1 MMLVLFLVNMSAS
14 LMWHYNENPNTEGDE
29 GPKYTYELDMKYNT
43 NDKKVDEDQEMASVA
58 DMSVEP

>member
-1 MMLVLFLVNMSAS
+1 MLGTHRVAMVKA
-14 LMWHYNENPNTEGDE
+14 MWHYNDNPNAEGDE
-29 GPKYTYELDMKYNT
+29 GPKYTYELDTKYNT